1 MQPPP
6 ADFLELQTMVHS
18 EEDLVYW
25 VRNGKQGTGMPAF
38 DDTLSDQDI
47 LDVLSYIER
56 RQQEMRS
63 SGTPVAT
70 PIDNGHHGVR
80 R

>member
-6 ADFLELQTMVHS
+6 ADFLQPHTMVHS
-18 EEDLVYW
+18 EADLISW

-38 DDTLSDQDI
+38 GDTLSDQEM

-56 RQQEMRS
+56 RQQEM
-63 SGTPVAT
+63 TAPAT
-70 PIDNGHHGVR
+70 PAS
-80 R
+80 

>member
-6 ADFLELQTMVHS
+6 ADFGDPHTMAHS
-18 EEDLVYW
+18 EADLIYW

-38 DDTLSDQDI
+38 GDTLSDQDM

-56 RQQEMRS
+56 RQEGM
-63 SGTPVAT
+63 AT
-70 PIDNGHHGVR
+70 PAP
-80 R
+80 